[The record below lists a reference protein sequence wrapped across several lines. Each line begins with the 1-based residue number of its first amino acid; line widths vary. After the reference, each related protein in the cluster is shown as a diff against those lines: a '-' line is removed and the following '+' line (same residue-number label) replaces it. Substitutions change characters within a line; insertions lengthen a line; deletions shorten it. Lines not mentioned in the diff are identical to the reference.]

1 MSDTQVTVKA
11 CGPLVLSNGNELTY
25 QCNKFLMYCNGKVL
39 EASLCYTKSPNNW
52 KEYSMLECCKC
63 FLLGWAVNAL
73 HNSCNVLI
81 NEFNFPF
88 GIYRLKTLIISVCVT
103 IIRKLFGRMCHRL
116 SHQWEKHPAVAE
128 DPVASDAAKQI
139 PTGQ

>member
-1 MSDTQVTVKA
+1 MERCLMQVFVT
-11 CGPLVLSNGNELTY
+11 PNLPTI
-25 QCNKFLMYCNGKVL
+25 GKNIG
-39 EASLCYTKSPNNW
+39 K
-52 KEYSMLECCKC
+52 ECCKC

-103 IIRKLFGRMCHRL
+103 IRRKLFGRMCRRL

-128 DPVASDAAKQI
+128 DPVTSDAAKQI